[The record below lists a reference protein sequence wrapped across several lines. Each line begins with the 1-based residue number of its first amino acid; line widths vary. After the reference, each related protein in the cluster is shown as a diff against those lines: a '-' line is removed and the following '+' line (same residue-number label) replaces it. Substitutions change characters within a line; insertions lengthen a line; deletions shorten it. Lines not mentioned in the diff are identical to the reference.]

1 MESIIEEKYKRI
13 IGGNFFFSTSVVNEY
28 LGLTLQSENST
39 AL

>member
-13 IGGNFFFSTSVVNEY
+13 IGGNFFFMSVVNEY